1 MVSRTPTTR
10 SHRRSQVGKPLW
22 LELMASRKAPAD
34 RGTIE
39 EARIANAWLKEKQ
52 ERNGANSH
60 SPKSDAAKTESSV
73 AVAAAPASAMPLVWQ
88 EVERNRL
95 ACRAVLEEEE
105 QLRKKLQ
112 AAAGDERRRL
122 LEEQKEVQSKLASL
136 KQTVAQV
143 CWGCGASG
151 DGYQACSKCVEA
163 EPYMPPC
170 RFCTTGCFTTAWPQH
185 KKWHAATAR
194 AREAKERE
202 TVAAAVQAVES
213 SSGRISVPVKR
224 QTRKKKSK
232 LGEEPTPPSADDPSE
247 QLERVEKQQALHT
260 VLLRHCLHRAC

>member
-10 SHRRSQVGKPLW
+10 SHRSQVGKPLW
-22 LELMASRKAPAD
+22 LELWALGVCLRARGRTRSLMGSREAPAD

-60 SPKSDAAKTESSV
+60 SPKSDADKTESSV

-122 LEEQKEVQSKLASL
+122 LEEQK
-136 KQTVAQV
+136 
-143 CWGCGASG
+143 
-151 DGYQACSKCVEA
+151 
-163 EPYMPPC
+163 
-170 RFCTTGCFTTAWPQH
+170 
-185 KKWHAATAR
+185 
-194 AREAKERE
+194 
-202 TVAAAVQAVES
+202 AVQVAR
-213 SSGRISVPVKR
+213 GRW
-224 QTRKKKSK
+224 
-232 LGEEPTPPSADDPSE
+232 
-247 QLERVEKQQALHT
+247 
-260 VLLRHCLHRAC
+260 